1 MRQRLMRLRKGV
13 LNAKRIRGAEQQTN
27 TVRERI
33 CVRSI
38 AIATLEAF
46 PWRTIAKVFTM
57 GLLICSLCAAP
68 IFVAPC
74 NRQECIYRI
83 GLIRYA

>member
-13 LNAKRIRGAEQQTN
+13 LDAKRIRGAEQQTN
-27 TVRERI
+27 IVRELI

-38 AIATLEAF
+38 AIATQEAF
-46 PWRTIAKVFTM
+46 PWRTIAKVLIM
-57 GLLICSLCAAP
+57 GLLICSLRPAP